1 MKKIKKNDRIVIIAG
16 KEIGKTGKVLRV
28 FPKRDKVVVEAL
40 RAGDKVSLPGFGTFM
55 VAERAARKGRNPRTG
70 EEIQIPAVK
79 VPKFKIGKNLKE
91 AVRS

>member
-1 MKKIKKNDRIVIIAG
+1 MKKAELIA
-16 KEIGKTGKVLRV
+16 KIADEAKIPRAAAERAINS
-28 FPKRDKVVVEAL
+28 FMKVVIEAL
-40 RAGDKVSLPGFGTFM
+40 KAGDKVSLPGFGTFM

>member
-1 MKKIKKNDRIVIIAG
+1 MKKAELIA
-16 KEIGKTGKVLRV
+16 KIADEAKIPRAAAERAINS
-28 FPKRDKVVVEAL
+28 FMKVVVEAL
-40 RAGDKVSLPGFGTFM
+40 KAGDKVSLPGFGTFM

>member
-1 MKKIKKNDRIVIIAG
+1 MKKAELIA
-16 KEIGKTGKVLRV
+16 KIADEAKIPRAAAERAINS
-28 FPKRDKVVVEAL
+28 FMKVVVEAL
-40 RAGDKVSLPGFGTFM
+40 EAGDKVSLPGFGTFM

>member
-1 MKKIKKNDRIVIIAG
+1 MKKAELVA
-16 KEIGKTGKVLRV
+16 KVADEAKIPRAAAERAINSFMRV
-28 FPKRDKVVVEAL
+28 VTEAL
-40 RAGDKVSLPGFGTFM
+40 KTGDKVSLPGFGTFM

-70 EEIQIPAVK
+70 EEIRIPAVK

>member
-1 MKKIKKNDRIVIIAG
+1 MKKAELIA
-16 KEIGKTGKVLRV
+16 KIADEAKIPRAAAERAINS
-28 FPKRDKVVVEAL
+28 FMKVVVEAL